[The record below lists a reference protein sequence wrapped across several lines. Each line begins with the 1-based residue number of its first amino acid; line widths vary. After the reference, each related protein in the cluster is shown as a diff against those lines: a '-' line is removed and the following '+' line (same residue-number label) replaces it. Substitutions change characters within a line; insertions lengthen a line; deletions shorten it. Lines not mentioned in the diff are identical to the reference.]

1 MKLRNVF
8 ILLLFASLSS
18 NAQYLMG
25 NSLYSTWTPIT
36 LSSDNINV
44 PVNYNHNSVITIKGM
59 YNAEPDAYVA
69 IFSLSQ
75 EGEEEN
81 EANKLMN
88 ARIESIKAGLKA
100 YNPKIELDIDIISF
114 VPLYDQILEKKVFSK
129 DSYVEK
135 PVGFELKKNIII
147 EFKNSKDLNEIFSI
161 CAANQVYDY
170 IRTDAVVSDM
180 GKVKA
185 QLRNSADSMVELQL
199 KRYAKLQNIDLND
212 YYRTMSEGY
221 TVVYPGEKYQNYTAF
236 SCTSYFTKKFNL
248 NNDANKKVTK
258 HYMPIMNKEFD
269 FVVNPV
275 ISIPTIQVLYQ
286 INLALVK
293 KPEVR
298 AVVAPQP
305 QPKKEVFIIT
315 PSGELKQINL

>member
-1 MKLRNVF
+1 MKVKTTIF
-8 ILLLFASLSS
+8 LLLISSLCA

-25 NSLYSTWTPIT
+25 NSLYSTWAPIT
-36 LSSDNINV
+36 LSSENINI
-44 PVNYNHNSVITIKGM
+44 PINYNPNSVITIKGM

-88 ARIESIKAGLKA
+88 ARIESIRTALKA
-100 YNPKIELDIDIISF
+100 YNSQITLDIDIISF
-114 VPLYDQILEKKVFSK
+114 VPIYDQILEKKVFSK

-147 EFKNSKDLNEIFSI
+147 EFRKSEDLNEIFSI

-170 IRTDAVVSDM
+170 IRTDAVVADM

-185 QLRNSADSMVELQL
+185 QLRNSADSMLDIQL
-199 KRYAKLQNIDLND
+199 KRYAKLQNIDMNN
-212 YYRTMSEGY
+212 YFRTISEGY

-275 ISIPTIQVLYQ
+275 ISIPTIQVMYQ
-286 INLALVK
+286 LNIALIK
-293 KPEVR
+293 KPEEKQI
-298 AVVAPQP
+298 A
-305 QPKKEVFIIT
+305 QPKPEKEIIMVT
-315 PSGELKQINL
+315 PSGEIKKLNL